1 LGSNG
6 RGYKLKHL
14 KPSTPQ
20 SQNLTAS
27 RNIWITGASSGI
39 GEAMAM
45 HWASAGTTLLLSGLT
60 KEQLEPVAGK
70 CEKKGAIVHIIP
82 FDLTK
87 EVEITEAAKKV
98 QTLVPKIDIL
108 ANVGGIGQRSL
119 IIDTPPEVSHRI
131 MDTDFWGHVNVTR
144 HILPFMVK
152 TGGGT
157 IVVMSSLSGLF
168 GFPQRSIYCAAK
180 HALHGY
186 FETLRLE
193 HNKDKVN
200 VLMVCP
206 GRVKT
211 NFSYGALTAS
221 GDKHGQM
228 DKGQENGVS
237 VEYCAA
243 KIDKAVKR
251 NKKLV
256 LVGKK
261 ELIMAY
267 LKRFAP
273 WLFYYIA
280 LRIDPNA

>member
-1 LGSNG
+1 MES
-6 RGYKLKHL
+6 
-14 KPSTPQ
+14 STSK
-20 SQNLTAS
+20 SQTLNHSIS

-39 GEAMAM
+39 GEALAL
-45 HWASAGTTLLLSGLT
+45 HWAKTGTRIIVSGLE
-60 KEQLEPVAGK
+60 KKQLEPVALN
-70 CEKKGAIVHIIP
+70 CEQKGAVVEIIP

-87 EVEITEAAKKV
+87 EDDITEAVNKV
-98 QTLVPKIDIL
+98 QAIVTKIDIL
-108 ANVGGIGQRSL
+108 VNCGGIGQRSL
-119 IIDTPPEVSHRI
+119 IIETPEVVSRKI
-131 MDTDFWGHVNVTR
+131 METDFWGHAILSGK
-144 HILPFMVK
+144 ILPFMVK

-168 GFPQRSIYCAAK
+168 GFPQRSFYCAAK
-180 HALHGY
+180 HALHGF

-193 HNKDKVN
+193 HHKDKIN

-211 NFSYGALTAS
+211 NFSYGALTAT
-221 GDKHGQM
+221 GAQHNQM

-237 VEYCAA
+237 VQYTAA
-243 KIDKAVKR
+243 KIAKAVKR
-251 NKKLV
+251 NKKQV

-273 WLFYYIA
+273 WLFYWIA

>member
-1 LGSNG
+1 MTS
-6 RGYKLKHL
+6 
-14 KPSTPQ
+14 
-20 SQNLTAS
+20 S
-27 RNIWITGASSGI
+27 RTIWITGASSGI
-39 GEAMAM
+39 GEALAM
-45 HWASAGTTLLLSGLT
+45 HWAAKETTIILSGLD
-60 KEQLEPVAGK
+60 KKQLEPVAVK
-70 CEKKGAIVHIIP
+70 CEQKGAKVQIVP

-87 EVEITEAAKKV
+87 EYEIIEASTQV
-98 QTLVPKIDIL
+98 QALVTKIDIL
-108 ANVGGIGQRSL
+108 ANCGGIGQRSL
-119 IIDTPPEVSHRI
+119 VIETPAAVSRKI
-131 MDTDFWGHVNVTR
+131 METDFWGHATLSTQ
-144 HILPFMVK
+144 ILPFMVK

-168 GFPQRSIYCAAK
+168 GFPQRSMYCAAK
-180 HALHGY
+180 HALHGF
-186 FETLRLE
+186 FETIRLE
-193 HNKDKVN
+193 HHKDNIN

-211 NFSYGALTAS
+211 NFSYGALTS
-221 GDKHGQM
+221 TGGTHGQM

-243 KIDKAVKR
+243 QISKAVRR
-251 NKKLV
+251 NKKQV
-256 LVGKK
+256 LIGNK

>member
-1 LGSNG
+1 MKINN
-6 RGYKLKHL
+6 LKS
-14 KPSTPQ
+14 STPQ
-20 SQNLTAS
+20 SQNPGTS

-39 GEAMAM
+39 GEAMAL
-45 HWASAGTTLLLSGLT
+45 HWASAGTTLILSGLT
-60 KEQLEPVAGK
+60 NEQLEPVAGK
-70 CEKKGAIVHIIP
+70 CEKKGAKVHIIS
-82 FDLTK
+82 FDLTR
-87 EVEITEAAKKV
+87 EEEITEAANKV
-98 QTLVPKIDIL
+98 QTLIPKIDIL

-119 IIDTPPEVSHRI
+119 IIETPSEVSHRI

-152 TGGGT
+152 TGGGH

-168 GFPQRSIYCAAK
+168 GFPQRSLYCAAK

-193 HNKDKVN
+193 HHKDKIN

-211 NFSYGALTAS
+211 SFSYGALTAT
-221 GDKHGQM
+221 GDKHGKM
-228 DKGQENGVS
+228 DKGQANGVS

-243 KIDKAVKR
+243 RIDKAVKR
-251 NKKLV
+251 NKKQI
-256 LVGKK
+256 LVGRK
-261 ELIMAY
+261 ELLMAY
-267 LKRFAP
+267 FKRYTP
-273 WLFYYIA
+273 WLFYWIA

>member
-1 LGSNG
+1 M
-6 RGYKLKHL
+6 
-14 KPSTPQ
+14 P
-20 SQNLTAS
+20 
-27 RNIWITGASSGI
+27 RNILITGASSGI
-39 GEAMAM
+39 GEAMAV
-45 HWASAGTTLLLSGLT
+45 HWASAGTTLLLSGLNL
-60 KEQLEPVAGK
+60 EQLQPVAEK
-70 CEKKGAIVHIIP
+70 CTKKGSTVHLIP
-82 FDLTK
+82 FDLTR
-87 EVEITEAAKKV
+87 EDEIAEAALKV
-98 QTLVPKIDIL
+98 QTLVTKIDIL

-119 IIDTPPEVSHRI
+119 IIDTPAEVSHKI

-144 HILPFMVK
+144 HLLPFMVK

-168 GFPQRSIYCAAK
+168 GFPQRSVYCAAK

-193 HNKDKVN
+193 HHKDKVN

-211 NFSYGALTAS
+211 NFSYGALTAD
-221 GDKHGQM
+221 GGKHGQM
-228 DKGQENGVS
+228 DKGQANGVT
-237 VEYCAA
+237 VEYCAQ

-251 NKKLV
+251 NKKQI

-261 ELIMAY
+261 ELLMAY
-267 LKRFAP
+267 FKRYTP
-273 WLFYYIA
+273 WLFYRIA

>member
-1 LGSNG
+1 
-6 RGYKLKHL
+6 
-14 KPSTPQ
+14 
-20 SQNLTAS
+20 
-27 RNIWITGASSGI
+27 
-39 GEAMAM
+39 MAI
-45 HWASAGTTLLLSGLT
+45 HWAAAGTTLLLSGLT

-70 CEKKGAIVHIIP
+70 CKKKGANVHIIP
-82 FDLTK
+82 FDLTN
-87 EVEITEAAKKV
+87 ENEIVNAANKV
-98 QTLVPKIDIL
+98 QSLVTKIDIL

-157 IVVMSSLSGLF
+157 VVVMSSLSGLF
-168 GFPQRSIYCAAK
+168 GFPQRSLYCAAK

-193 HNKDKVN
+193 HYNDKIN

-211 NFSYGALTAS
+211 NFSYGALTAT
-221 GDKHGQM
+221 GDKHGKM
-228 DKGQENGVS
+228 DKGQANGVS

-243 KIDKAVKR
+243 RIDKAVKR
-251 NKKLV
+251 NKKQILI
-256 LVGKK
+256 GKK
-261 ELIMAY
+261 ELLMAY
-267 LKRFAP
+267 FKRYTP
-273 WLFYYIA
+273 WLFYRIA
-280 LRIDPNA
+280 LKIDPNA